1 MSLNWSTQNVRY
13 FKDNPDDLW
22 VKYSKGTPDEYE
34 DVNAETKSLIFGSMA
49 LGLGSI
55 KYSNINKW
63 WARWKIYEKYDSFYL
78 YSKVV
83 DNKIEEVY
91 LTKDVLL
98 KHVGLSMNVSDE
110 TDTNWATRVCKFLV
124 KEHKELADVLTMPK
138 LRKEMSNLHDEF
150 ESI

>member
-1 MSLNWSTQNVRY
+1 MTLNWSTQSIKH

-34 DVNAETKSLIFGSMA
+34 DVNAETKSLIFGSMS

-78 YSKVV
+78 YSKFV
-83 DNKIEEVY
+83 NNEIEKVY

-98 KHVGLSMNVSDE
+98 KHVGLSMNVSEEADAK
-110 TDTNWATRVCKFLV
+110 WATRVHKYLLV
-124 KEHKELADVLTMPK
+124 EHKDLAEVLTLPK
-138 LRKEMSNLHDEF
+138 LRKEMANLYDEF
-150 ESI
+150 EVI